1 MTMCIERN
9 YNDMSNPYFSVIL
22 PIYNVEKY
30 LERCVESVL
39 SQNFTDYEMI
49 LVDDG
54 SSDFSPKI
62 CDEYEE
68 KYNFIKVIHKKNGG
82 LSSARNAGFE
92 QATGKYILWFDS
104 DDWVEKNTLSL
115 IYNATKESEVD
126 IIKFNYI
133 RHIDDNEILGIS
145 NAIPKKYEEKKEID
159 ELITLALCSAG
170 KYSLSACMHAYR
182 TQFLNDNSL
191 KFISEREVGSEDFL
205 FNIEALLS
213 ANSVVVLKD
222 ALYHYDLRIGSLTQR
237 GYKKQLPEKYTYLF
251 SLLKDYL
258 KQKGM
263 FDIYIDR
270 LSYFYVWSLIYGTCI
285 ANEYKVTDEHSLKDG
300 RKNVKRMFSDS
311 EFIEAIRMS
320 DKSVLTR
327 KQLIQLYA
335 MRFQVESLFYW
346 LFVKKPE

>member
-145 NAIPKKYEEKKEID
+145 NAIPKKYEEKK
-159 ELITLALCSAG
+159 
-170 KYSLSACMHAYR
+170 K
-182 TQFLNDNSL
+182 
-191 KFISEREVGSEDFL
+191 
-205 FNIEALLS
+205 
-213 ANSVVVLKD
+213 
-222 ALYHYDLRIGSLTQR
+222 
-237 GYKKQLPEKYTYLF
+237 
-251 SLLKDYL
+251 
-258 KQKGM
+258 
-263 FDIYIDR
+263 
-270 LSYFYVWSLIYGTCI
+270 
-285 ANEYKVTDEHSLKDG
+285 
-300 RKNVKRMFSDS
+300 
-311 EFIEAIRMS
+311 
-320 DKSVLTR
+320 
-327 KQLIQLYA
+327 
-335 MRFQVESLFYW
+335 
-346 LFVKKPE
+346 